1 MKRIFCLIFVFVLA
15 FAVVSCSGKKKKEIK
30 PDYEEQVTQEI
41 SAEEGGTVK
50 NSDESVSIE
59 IPAAALDEDK
69 TITMTIYDAKGY
81 VGTEGRTV
89 VSKVVEFEPSG
100 TVFKKP
106 VIIRMAATESFEDKI
121 VTAAVYRDEKG
132 EWSYSEH
139 GAYAVLAGRDAAGDP
154 IMQSAAGDPIML
166 NAAGDP
172 IMTNAAG
179 DPIMMAAAG
188 DPIMLASAGDPIMT
202 SAAGDPIMNAAAG
215 DPIMMTTGHF
225 TAYSFFVITPKEPVE
240 EPDEEAEDDEL
251 TDEDGDIDMSDIEIS
266 EDDDEPVADE
276 DETPDADEDEEI
288 IPEPDPVYSK
298 VLCTGQKHC
307 SSGRSVIDC
316 PERGEEFYG
325 QDAQHIGR
333 KSCVPHKFTKVEAA
347 ESAEGEGETPTGE
360 DLTVYFDQVVDE
372 NTGLRWV
379 LLNEEV
385 LLDAARERC
394 ENLEYGGFD
403 DWRLPTAKEFLS
415 ISDHDRVEPALNPL
429 YFNALEN
436 RTYWTGTP
444 AVSFGREDE
453 FVGFDASY
461 GGIRSSYSAITQGV
475 AVVCVRGDEYGRV
488 SAENYEDGGETVF
501 DSATGLVWQKAS
513 VSGKDWNGALS
524 YCESLTLAGKSD
536 WRLPNKNELMTLI
549 DYSKS
554 EPASIFPGMT
564 SETLWSSTFNTYYGG
579 TNGLLTVK
587 TGNGMIDYDYNSTEL
602 SVRCVRSDT
611 EPAGGIPLCDAS
623 GAAPCED
630 PATHYVWSRPDF
642 PYASSRSWESRA
654 EYCLDLNQGGI
665 SKWRMPTIDE
675 VRTLL
680 TASDKLKTGGECK
693 VTDACSDYKDE
704 MCFTYETCA
713 NEEEIGTGFESSLGD
728 YGYLIS
734 GTLTFIP
741 QRGEESDYMPWA
753 VNLENG
759 SLDLFYGGSVKSNS
773 RCIKDDSLPDAVSFP
788 YTDSENRLVWSS
800 RSEDSEYWY
809 GAAQYCHDLVEGG
822 SNNWRVPTID
832 ELRTLVRN
840 CTDGEC
846 EPDVAGKYSLFGE
859 ISSLWS
865 STVETETYGDY
876 SYSYLNIL
884 NFMTAV
890 EGYSSPDYYDLA
902 KVRCV
907 RGLDES
913 ETETEFEFPF
923 EVGDVIWS
931 KVSESE
937 MSMSDA
943 EQYCASLN
951 EEGYDGRTNWEVPDH
966 FEVASLIKK
975 SVCLNKDDFMTQN
988 VSDGL
993 RCDHY
998 TFDGYSIFGDMFQLI
1013 ANDGYAFNFVSGEIY
1028 HSDYTYGYVRCVAVL
1043 PDAGA

>member
-1 MKRIFCLIFVFVLA
+1 
-15 FAVVSCSGKKKKEIK
+15 
-30 PDYEEQVTQEI
+30 
-41 SAEEGGTVK
+41 
-50 NSDESVSIE
+50 
-59 IPAAALDEDK
+59 
-69 TITMTIYDAKGY
+69 
-81 VGTEGRTV
+81 
-89 VSKVVEFEPSG
+89 
-100 TVFKKP
+100 
-106 VIIRMAATESFEDKI
+106 
-121 VTAAVYRDEKG
+121 
-132 EWSYSEH
+132 
-139 GAYAVLAGRDAAGDP
+139 
-154 IMQSAAGDPIML
+154 
-166 NAAGDP
+166 
-172 IMTNAAG
+172 
-179 DPIMMAAAG
+179 
-188 DPIMLASAGDPIMT
+188 
-202 SAAGDPIMNAAAG
+202 MNAAAG